1 MKIVAAVI
9 ARRISHVFESEHFL
23 ADGEAGLRPEEEC
36 VCQVGA
42 LIEILQRWT
51 LPMREA
57 KGGKILEGD
66 ESRAYACFVDFK
78 RAYDMVPMKQCCTNY
93 ELTGYRVEH
102 IILSEPC
109 MMDPL
114 LVCEWDICIPL

>member
-1 MKIVAAVI
+1 MREAKGGKILEGDEWRTYACFVDFKKAYDI
-9 ARRISHVFESEHFL
+9 
-23 ADGEAGLRPEEEC
+23 
-36 VCQVGA
+36 
-42 LIEILQRWT
+42 
-51 LPMREA
+51 PMREA

-78 RAYDMVPMKQCCTNY
+78 KAYDMVPMKQCCTSY
-93 ELTGYRVEH
+93 ELMGYRVEH

-109 MMDPL
+109 MTDPLSL